1 MLGIE
6 TNNLLVLNVRGNIMM
21 VFVLIPLRKVIQIM
35 IVKVTK
41 MIKRL
46 ILVIKK
52 GKLKIKLKRM
62 IRIF

>member
-1 MLGIE
+1 MLRIE
-6 TNNLLVLNVRGNIMM
+6 TNNLLVLNVRGNIMT

-41 MIKRL
+41 IIKRL

>member
-6 TNNLLVLNVRGNIMM
+6 TNNLLFLNVRGNIMT